1 MFMKILVP
9 LGTVRGFG
17 KHDKLSR
24 AQCYGVKKIESKI
37 RKENQLDDKDQ
48 KDPLVIYTYIPLF
61 DSLSSSAHFTPYLVD
76 SPGVEVINDD
86 VKSYYSILS
95 AMVYVESYQRLLQ
108 NEENIKKELG
118 FKPKDASLYFAVS
131 QFDKYYTSYADEEN
145 PDEEET
151 KDKVKC
157 NLKLVKREE
166 VFPVSGEWA
175 LRAHL
180 ARRYKEKDEISRGAV
195 EEAYNKIPN
204 QRVVVQTRNIA
215 DSGFTSEPSRTIT
228 GFVRN
233 RTRNWRILN
242 SALAAASAGA
252 SVLATG
258 AGFMTAIAL
267 NILAVPVILSSGVI
281 ISGLSGTAYFIR
293 QFINTTDQS
302 MELSEEDVVTL
313 CDQIKSDIR
322 INSAGRIKQKFEQ
335 VVEDALRDYNR
346 LLKAKYDREWGQRL
360 NQCLEEAQVSLTLIC
375 KEKTDLTQACDELR
389 QYSDSLKVL
398 VQETE

>member
-1 MFMKILVP
+1 MMYKQCIKFLEDPIQVVDTILLPNIELKIA
-9 LGTVRGFG
+9 
-17 KHDKLSR
+17 DNSR
-24 AQCYGVKKIESKI
+24 NIERI
-37 RKENQLDDKDQ
+37 QEN
-48 KDPLVIYTYIPLF
+48 I
-61 DSLSSSAHFTPYLVD
+61 
-76 SPGVEVINDD
+76 
-86 VKSYYSILS
+86 SILET
-95 AMVYVESYQRLLQ
+95 MEEEVQEYVSEQL
-108 NEENIKKELG
+108 ENIQQI
-118 FKPKDASLYFAVS
+118 ASNFFMRRVS
-131 QFDKYYTSYADEEN
+131 
-145 PDEEET
+145 PIIEEEMQI
-151 KDKVKC
+151 
-157 NLKLVKREE
+157 
-166 VFPVSGEWA
+166 F
-175 LRAHL
+175 
-180 ARRYKEKDEISRGAV
+180 RRNCIDSVNRNYTFGRYLE
-195 EEAYNKIPN
+195 
-204 QRVVVQTRNIA
+204 VQTRNIA

>member
-1 MFMKILVP
+1 MPRETCWRGGPCVNAESLNLFFHQIENKMLLVAVVGEGSSGKSTLINAFLRDKILPSGIGKVTGFRIFIGHDKDVHEDP
-9 LGTVRGFG
+9 CSTGYCKNCPYLIRGFG

-204 QRVVVQTRNIA
+204 QRVVGMLSNKTALVLK
-215 DSGFTSEPSRTIT
+215 S
-228 GFVRN
+228 
-233 RTRNWRILN
+233 
-242 SALAAASAGA
+242 SA
-252 SVLATG
+252 
-258 AGFMTAIAL
+258 
-267 NILAVPVILSSGVI
+267 
-281 ISGLSGTAYFIR
+281 
-293 QFINTTDQS
+293 
-302 MELSEEDVVTL
+302 
-313 CDQIKSDIR
+313 
-322 INSAGRIKQKFEQ
+322 FE
-335 VVEDALRDYNR
+335 N
-346 LLKAKYDREWGQRL
+346 
-360 NQCLEEAQVSLTLIC
+360 LE
-375 KEKTDLTQACDELR
+375 KN
-389 QYSDSLKVL
+389 
-398 VQETE
+398 